1 MKNHDSQMTSGA
13 TISESSGAVRTL
25 TAAEIKSVGGAVHF
39 PTHSPLPSPT
49 GPTNPNTP
57 SNPLEN

>member
-1 MKNHDSQMTSGA
+1 MTSGA